1 MGRPAIPRWVTST
14 ITSVAPQDSTGH
26 VLAGPLNG
34 PCDGFVITAEDTR
47 TPVDRLRAC
56 SRGTLRACA
65 LMLPSFCVVV
75 VREER
80 AGNGFVVEGWCE
92 GDKKNSLAQK
102 KKKKNFCPKKK
113 KKKKKKKS

>member
-1 MGRPAIPRWVTST
+1 MLVRMI
-14 ITSVAPQDSTGH
+14 
-26 VLAGPLNG
+26 
-34 PCDGFVITAEDTR
+34 AEDIR

-92 GDKKNSLAQK
+92 GDKKENSLAG
-102 KKKKNFCPKKK
+102 
-113 KKKKKKKS
+113 